1 MLKLSFNVSIYDKIQ
16 FEEVNSVGQ
25 NKEYSAKLT
34 GESFLLYEF
43 KIVAKLKKEGFS
55 DKDIKKMVLEEN
67 LFQYKFKS
75 SINRRLTPLLQ
86 RVNILDN
93 ILINM
98 LIDDPLGNGV
108 VINLYAIM
116 KNDRLFFEFMNEV
129 IKEKLQNTYEI
140 IEKKDINIYFE
151 EKAEQNEMITKWS
164 DATIKKLK
172 QVIKKILSEAKVI
185 DIKTGQVHKLI
196 ISHELKEYLIKIG
209 DIKYVEAMGETL

>member
-1 MLKLSFNVSIYDKIQ
+1 MEL
-16 FEEVNSVGQ
+16 
-25 NKEYSAKLT
+25 NKSYSAKLT

-55 DKDIKKMVLEEN
+55 DKDIRKMVLEEN

-75 SINRRLTPLLQ
+75 SITRRLTPLLQ
-86 RVNILDN
+86 RVNIIDD
-93 ILINM
+93 ILIDM

-108 VINLYAIM
+108 IINLYAIM

-129 IKEKLQNTYEI
+129 VKEKLQNTSEI

-151 EKAEQNEMITKWS
+151 HKAEQNEVITKWS
-164 DATIKKLK
+164 DATIQKLK

-185 DIKTGQVHKLI
+185 NLKTGEVHKLI
-196 ISHELKEYLIKIG
+196 MSQGLKEYLIKIG
-209 DIKYVEAMGETL
+209 DTKYVVAMGENL

>member
-1 MLKLSFNVSIYDKIQ
+1 M
-16 FEEVNSVGQ
+16 EQ

-43 KIVAKLKKEGFS
+43 KIIAKLKKEGFS
-55 DKDIKKMVLEEN
+55 DKYIRKMVLEEN

-75 SINRRLTPLLQ
+75 SITRRLTPLLQ

-93 ILINM
+93 TLIDM
-98 LIDDPLGNGV
+98 LIDDPLGNGL

-129 IKEKLQNTYEI
+129 VKEKLQNTNEI

-151 EKAEQNEMITKWS
+151 QKAEQNEIITKWS
-164 DATIKKLK
+164 DATIQKLK

-185 DIKTGQVHKLI
+185 HLKTGEVHKLI
-196 ISHELKEYLIKIG
+196 MSQGLKEYLIKIG
-209 DIKYVEAMGETL
+209 DTKYVVAMGENL

>member
-1 MLKLSFNVSIYDKIQ
+1 M
-16 FEEVNSVGQ
+16 EQ

-43 KIVAKLKKEGFS
+43 KIVAKLKKDGFS
-55 DKDIKKMVLEEN
+55 DKDIRKMVLEEN

-75 SINRRLTPLLQ
+75 SITRRLTPLLQ
-86 RVNILDN
+86 RVNIIDD
-93 ILINM
+93 ILIDM

-129 IKEKLQNTYEI
+129 VKEKIQNTNEI

-151 EKAEQNEMITKWS
+151 QKAEQNEIITKWS
-164 DATIKKLK
+164 DATIQKLK
-172 QVIKKILSEAKVI
+172 QVVKKILSEAKVI
-185 DIKTGQVHKLI
+185 DLKTGEVHKLI
-196 ISHELKEYLIKIG
+196 MSQGLKQYLIKIG
-209 DIKYVEAMGETL
+209 DTNYVVAMGENL

>member
-1 MLKLSFNVSIYDKIQ
+1 M
-16 FEEVNSVGQ
+16 EQ

-185 DIKTGQVHKLI
+185 DIETGQVHKLI

>member
-1 MLKLSFNVSIYDKIQ
+1 M
-16 FEEVNSVGQ
+16 EQ

-55 DKDIKKMVLEEN
+55 DKDIRKMVLEEN

-75 SINRRLTPLLQ
+75 SITRRLTPLLQ
-86 RVNILDN
+86 RVNILDKT
-93 ILINM
+93 LIDM
-98 LIDDPLGNGV
+98 LIDDPLGNGS

-129 IKEKLQNTYEI
+129 VKEKLQNTSEV

-151 EKAEQNEMITKWS
+151 YKAEQNETITKWS
-164 DATIKKLK
+164 DATIQKLK
-172 QVIKKILSEAKVI
+172 QVIKKILSEAKVLNL
-185 DIKTGQVHKLI
+185 KTGEVHKLI
-196 ISHELKEYLIKIG
+196 MSQELKEYLVKKGDTKYIVAIG
-209 DIKYVEAMGETL
+209 ENL

>member
-1 MLKLSFNVSIYDKIQ
+1 M
-16 FEEVNSVGQ
+16 EQ